1 MIWKREGLGRREAN
15 PPPTKFPLPLLEN
28 LLSQIFF
35 QRYNSNLPTSLT
47 NFLPS
52 TRGFS
57 PWVPD
62 AVVGT
67 NRWRG
72 AHCSS
77 IFQDAIGDSDENK
90 SYFRFLGISRIS
102 PNDLIAI
109 LEEGFQRS
117 KTEERPKQIDAPQRE
132 KTNRR
137 KNQPQRQILL
147 CRRLLALF
155 LARAPPPFSASAYCP
170 YQEKKTLPKFLLH
183 VSRCRFVADSAP
195 PFLSILL
202 LVLES

>member
-1 MIWKREGLGRREAN
+1 LGGERRT

-117 KTEERPKQIDAPQRE
+117 KTKERPKQIDAPQRE

-137 KNQPQRQILL
+137 KTNRNDK
-147 CRRLLALF
+147 F
-155 LARAPPPFSASAYCP
+155 YSAAACWPLSC
-170 YQEKKTLPKFLLH
+170 
-183 VSRCRFVADSAP
+183 SRSSP
-195 PFLSILL
+195 L
-202 LVLES
+202 

>member
-1 MIWKREGLGRREAN
+1 MDKPRSRATKK
-15 PPPTKFPLPLLEN
+15 PPEN

-67 NRWRG
+67 NRWRVLRR
-72 AHCSS
+72 SS
-77 IFQDAIGDSDENK
+77 IFQDALGDSDGNK
-90 SYFRFLGISRIS
+90 KHFRFSGISRTS
-102 PNDLIAI
+102 PNDLIAVLERKHTAGRNQLSSQMRLPPSKVTLIKKRKLFPNSYCMSRGVVSSPI
-109 LEEGFQRS
+109 L
-117 KTEERPKQIDAPQRE
+117 
-132 KTNRR
+132 RR
-137 KNQPQRQILL
+137 HF
-147 CRRLLALF
+147 C
-155 LARAPPPFSASAYCP
+155 
-170 YQEKKTLPKFLLH
+170 T
-183 VSRCRFVADSAP
+183 
-195 PFLSILL
+195 ILL